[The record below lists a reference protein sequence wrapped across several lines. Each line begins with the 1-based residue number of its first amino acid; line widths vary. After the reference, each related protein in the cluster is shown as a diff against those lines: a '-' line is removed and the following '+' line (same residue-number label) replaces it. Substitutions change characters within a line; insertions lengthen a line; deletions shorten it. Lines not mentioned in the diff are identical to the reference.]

1 MNKSMKRST
10 LTNNNWYKSMLAG
23 NDAFFPSDYELIE
36 SSFIS
41 TSGVFQVDFANLP
54 QTYKHLQLRIVMR
67 DASSGPVVEK
77 IGFNNNLSTVY
88 DTHNLQG
95 NGSSVISNMILNQDT
110 IQAWRSPGS
119 NAASNIFSCTIV
131 DILDYTSSTKNTTT
145 RSLYVF
151 TGSTNEIALRSG
163 AWRNTAAIT
172 SVKVY
177 TGGLA
182 IGSRLSIYGI
192 KG

>member
-23 NDAFFPSDYELIE
+23 NVASDYELIE

-77 IGFNNNLSTVY
+77 IGFNDNLSLAY

-95 NGSSVISNMILNQDT
+95 NGSSVISNMILGQDT
-110 IQAWRSPGS
+110 IQSWRSPGS
-119 NAASNIFSCTIV
+119 NAASNIFSSTIL
-131 DILDYTSSTKNTTT
+131 DILDYTSSTKNTTI
-145 RSLYVF
+145 RSFYVF

-177 TGGLA
+177 TGGFA